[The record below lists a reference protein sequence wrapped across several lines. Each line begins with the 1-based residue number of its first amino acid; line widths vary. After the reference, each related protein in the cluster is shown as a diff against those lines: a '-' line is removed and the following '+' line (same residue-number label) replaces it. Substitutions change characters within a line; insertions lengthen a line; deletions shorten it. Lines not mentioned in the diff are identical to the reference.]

1 MKDNNDLKNSRQ
13 LQLLDKY
20 YPVNFQTKEVTFQL
34 SYDTTSNLLMP
45 HIKPD
50 LSYPIIH
57 HNLIE
62 EMGKFLKMIP
72 PDYHAIFEFRI
83 KDYQSYDPK
92 ILMNALN
99 DSMELNHY
107 SGFKEKNRNFFLAI
121 VMTVIGILVL
131 LFMGVG
137 EVNNWFDGNY
147 RDLIVE
153 VIDILGTVF
162 IWEAIGL
169 AFLQPS
175 EKVELDIRIRNKIS
189 KITFFDDQN
198 NVLCEET
205 KAEMLKKWVNETILK
220 KVGYRLLLITG
231 SAMIA
236 AGFGSLLV
244 NISTLFTAEGD
255 ILSTVILLTSYLI
268 ASVINFLAGG
278 FAIAFYVGRKDRRV
292 GLTVMVILSAISLVA
307 EIISLIIDPS
317 QVHTWISLFFD
328 FAITGGYVVGY
339 LMIFANRK
347 IEKKAEETKE

>member
-34 SYDTTSNLLMP
+34 SYDTTSDLLMP
-45 HIKPD
+45 HIQPD
-50 LSYPIIH
+50 LNYPIIH
-57 HNLIE
+57 HDLIE

-92 ILMNALN
+92 ILMNAIN

-107 SGFKEKNRNFFLAI
+107 SGFKEKHRNFLLAI
-121 VMTVIGILVL
+121 LMTIIGVLVL
-131 LFMGVG
+131 LFMVVG
-137 EVNNWFDGNY
+137 EVNHWFDSTY
-147 RDLIVE
+147 HDLIVE

-162 IWEAIGL
+162 IWEAVGL

-189 KITFFDDQN
+189 KIIFFDEKNQ
-198 NVLCEET
+198 VLCEE
-205 KAEMLKKWVNETILK
+205 KQKDMLKKWENETILK
-220 KVGYRLLLITG
+220 KIGYRLLLITG

-244 NISTLFTAEGD
+244 SVPALFAVEGD
-255 ILSTVILLTSYLI
+255 ALSKAIVLISYLI

-278 FAIAFYVGRKDRRV
+278 LAIAYYIGRKDRRK

-307 EIISLIIDPS
+307 GIVNLIIDPS
-317 QVHTWISLFFD
+317 AVHTWISLFFD
-328 FAITGGYVVGY
+328 FAITGGYVVGF

-347 IEKKAEETKE
+347 MEKIAEETKE

>member
-34 SYDTTSNLLMP
+34 SYDTTSDLLMP

-50 LSYPIIH
+50 LNYPIIH
-57 HNLIE
+57 HDLIE

-72 PDYHAIFEFRI
+72 PDYRAIFEFRI
-83 KDYQSYDPK
+83 KDYQSYDPN

-107 SGFKEKNRNFFLAI
+107 SGFKEKHRNFFLAI
-121 VMTVIGILVL
+121 VMTIIGVLILL
-131 LFMGVG
+131 LMGVG

-147 RDLIVE
+147 RDLVIE
-153 VIDILGTVF
+153 LIDIFGNVF
-162 IWEAIGL
+162 IWEAVYL
-169 AFLQPS
+169 VFLQPS

-189 KITFFDDQN
+189 KITFFDSQD
-198 NVLCEET
+198 NVICEEK
-205 KAEMLKKWVNETILK
+205 KADMLKKWENETIFK
-220 KVGYRLLLITG
+220 KIGYRLLLITG

-236 AGFGSLLV
+236 TGFGSLLV
-244 NISTLFTAEGD
+244 YIPALVTVDADMVSKII
-255 ILSTVILLTSYLI
+255 ILISYLVG
-268 ASVINFLAGG
+268 SVIDFLAGG
-278 FAIAFYVGRKDRRV
+278 LAIAFYVGRKDRRV

-307 EIISLIIDPS
+307 EIVSLIIDPS

-347 IEKKAEETKE
+347 IEKIAEETKE